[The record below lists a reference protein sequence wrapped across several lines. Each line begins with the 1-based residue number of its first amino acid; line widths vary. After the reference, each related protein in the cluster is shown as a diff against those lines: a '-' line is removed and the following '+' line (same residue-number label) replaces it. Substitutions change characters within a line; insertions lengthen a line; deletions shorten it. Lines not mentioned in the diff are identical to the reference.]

1 MAHAHAGA
9 EVGVGD
15 AFGGAGFQQGA
26 DHRVGTRVPAG
37 GDDRNRAG
45 DLGGLVQRAVQ
56 LPDLG
61 VDVKAVHGVD
71 AFGKIEL
78 GVFLYR
84 AGRQAQQGNLRLDRQ
99 LVDVVDN
106 GDAGKLLRLLRA
118 GIVANHADQL
128 HILSG
133 LDGLKGVMSDISIS
147 DNDYF
152 GFFHTIQS
160 LLLFYYN
167 RLRRTFFNSTMPRA
181 PRQAMAGCRKGK
193 FLSKRETFR

>member
-1 MAHAHAGA
+1 MPLGA
-9 EVGVGD
+9 QASRRARTTESEPGS
-15 AFGGAGFQQGA
+15 Q
-26 DHRVGTRVPAG
+26 PAEMT
-37 GDDRNRAG
+37 DTPCRDPWRPSS
-45 DLGGLVQRAVQ
+45 DCVQ

-71 AFGKIEL
+71 AFGKIEKL

-106 GDAGKLLRLLRA
+106 GDCQASSFAVCAGV
-118 GIVANHADQL
+118 VANHADQL

-147 DNDYF
+147 DNDYLWLF
-152 GFFHTIQS
+152 PYDTVPSII
-160 LLLFYYN
+160 LLQQAPKNLF
-167 RLRRTFFNSTMPRA
+167 
-181 PRQAMAGCRKGK
+181 Q
-193 FLSKRETFR
+193 